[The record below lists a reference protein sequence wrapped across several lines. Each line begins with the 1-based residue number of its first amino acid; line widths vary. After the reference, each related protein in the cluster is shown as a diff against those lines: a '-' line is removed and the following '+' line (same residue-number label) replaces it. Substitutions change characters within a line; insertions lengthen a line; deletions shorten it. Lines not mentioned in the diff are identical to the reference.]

1 MSIGIFV
8 FALLVALATILV
20 GAVAEECLS
29 SKKVCFVVVCVGTA
43 MTLVIAALSFCYT
56 SFKVLR
62 YSIAYDHVVEL
73 EWKPEIMPAPQNLD
87 WSKVVYHD
95 VYSGPGTKE
104 CEQVI
109 MVWND
114 EPEVKYDD
122 LIKMEK

>member
-1 MSIGIFV
+1 MSVGIFV
-8 FALLVALATILV
+8 FALLVALATDLV
-20 GAVAEECLS
+20 GAAAEEYLS
-29 SKKVCFVVVCVGTA
+29 SKKVCFAVVCVGTA

-73 EWKPEIMPAPQNLD
+73 EWKPEITPAPQNLD

-95 VYSGPGTKE
+95 VYSGAGTKE

-109 MVWND
+109 MAWND
-114 EPEVKYDD
+114 EPAAKYDD